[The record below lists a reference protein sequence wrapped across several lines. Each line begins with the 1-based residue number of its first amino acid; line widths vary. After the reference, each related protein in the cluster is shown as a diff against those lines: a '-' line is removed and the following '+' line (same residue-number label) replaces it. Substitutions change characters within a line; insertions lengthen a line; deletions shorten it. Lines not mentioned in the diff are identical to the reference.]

1 MTETEQRA
9 RALEPIIRSTMQK
22 VVDLRNGSEFEIFIK
37 GDESPVTSA
46 DYWANEFILSEME
59 KLFPGERLIGE
70 ESDDKSYEPGIET
83 LWYIDPIDG
92 TKNYISGN
100 NPFHILIGLCIN
112 GEPEMGIC
120 AYPTNGDI
128 LVGGHNYPARI
139 WHANGSETQIESAVD
154 WSIADLHPITLKGFS
169 EKSRLKVYSTNGL
182 RRADPV
188 FRHPTMM
195 GLAFGISTGYMDHR
209 RIHWWDLCG
218 PAAIMKS
225 LGFEVGKTLDNICA
239 MNDGS
244 LNTDRF
250 HCFPKGVPTSV
261 KKLLYHPEA
270 S

>member
-9 RALEPIIRSTMQK
+9 RALVPTIRSAMQK
-22 VVDLRNGSEFEIFIK
+22 VVELRYRSDFKIYIK

-46 DYWANEFILSEME
+46 DYWANDFILGEMA

-70 ESDDKSYEPGIET
+70 ESDDKSYEPGIDT

-100 NPFHILIGLCIN
+100 NPFHILIGLCLN
-112 GEPEMGIC
+112 GEPELGIC

-128 LVGGHNYPARI
+128 LIGGRHYPARI
-139 WHANGSETQIESAVD
+139 WHADGSTTQLDLAVE
-154 WSIADLHPITLKGFS
+154 WSNLHNHRVTLKGFS
-169 EKSRLKVYSTNGL
+169 ESARSNVLGHNGL
-182 RRADPV
+182 RKADPV

-195 GLAFGISTGYMDHR
+195 GLAFGISTAYMDYR
-209 RIHWWDLCG
+209 NIHWWDLSG

-225 LGFEVGKTLDNICA
+225 LGYEVGKTPDNTCA

-244 LNTDRF
+244 LSTNRF
-250 HCFPKGVPTSV
+250 HCLLPGTPEDVRT
-261 KKLLYHPEA
+261 LLYEG
-270 S
+270 